1 MTNPSREELL
11 DRARQLAPLL
21 RERASEAEDNRGISR
36 DTHERF
42 CEAGFYKILQPVR
55 YGGFETDVG
64 LVVDLAVE
72 LGRGCG
78 SSAWVFTNLAMH
90 GLTMGMKDPRCQEE
104 VWGGNQDALICS
116 ASPAGDSNV
125 TIVDGGLVVDGQWH
139 YSSAVD
145 FADYVHLQIFLRPE
159 DGPPEHRFALVA
171 KADYEIIDDWYSTGM
186 SATGSRSIEMK
197 DVFVPDY
204 RMLSSLNIR
213 GGPTPGSE
221 VNPGVLY
228 KLPFWGL
235 GSKWF
240 AGPAIGLAL
249 GALELIEQ
257 DLESRIGMGG
267 AKLWAEPT
275 VHGRLAESGG
285 EIEAAWAMLAR
296 DCTDVMRMTG
306 AGEDPTLLIR
316 AKWRRNNAY
325 AAVLCTRAVDRLFD
339 LTGMRGMQ
347 PGHAVQRAWRDVHA
361 VGRQLGI
368 AWDPQAVNY
377 GRARFDLPFNDP
389 RV

>member
-1 MTNPSREELL
+1 MTVPSPEDLKN
-11 DRARQLAPLL
+11 RARELVPML
-21 RERASEAEDNRGISR
+21 RERAAEAEDNRGISR
-36 DTHERF
+36 ATHKLF
-42 CEAGFYKILQPVR
+42 CDAGFYKIMQPVR
-55 YGGFETDVG
+55 HGGYETDVG
-64 LVVDLAVE
+64 LVVDIAAE

-104 VWGGNQDALICS
+104 VWGDNQDALICS
-116 ASPAGDSNV
+116 ASPGANSKV
-125 TIVDGGLVVDGQWH
+125 TMVDGGLLVDGVWH

-159 DGPPEHRFALVA
+159 DGPPEHRFAMVA
-171 KADYEIIDDWYSTGM
+171 KSDYEIIDDWYSTGM
-186 SATGSRSIEMK
+186 SATGSRSVEMK
-197 DVFVPDY
+197 EVFIPDY
-204 RMLSSLNIR
+204 CTLSSLDIR
-213 GGPTPGSE
+213 GGPTPGSA
-221 VNPGVLY
+221 VNPGALY

-240 AGPAIGLAL
+240 AGPAIGIAR
-249 GALELIEQ
+249 GVLELIEQ

-267 AKLWAEPT
+267 AKLSAEPT
-275 VHGRLAESGG
+275 IHGRLAESGG

-296 DCTDVMRMTG
+296 DCADVMRMTE
-306 AGEDPTLLIR
+306 AGEDATLLIR

-325 AAVLCTRAVDRLFD
+325 AAVLCARAVDRLFG

-347 PGHAVQRAWRDVHA
+347 PGHDVQRAWRDVHA
-361 VGRQLGI
+361 VSRQLGI

-377 GRARFDLPFNDP
+377 GRARFNLPLNDP